1 MTSSRPNVPKPPERT
16 EAEPTWPRDLPLT
29 ALDDGVTAPYGD
41 LSGTLEPGGQLI
53 LSAGSDQFLIGV
65 QDSATTLRLIPTLGP
80 LPLLVFVRPT
90 LRCAPGRSL
99 IVELDIPL
107 YLTLGVGAHSTHF
120 TPVHEVSPTGVRRAV
135 YGPVDAGVICRSVYT
150 HAATELHT
158 RDADDFSARLRLSVQ
173 NAAQTTLEVTKIMLP
188 IEHLSL
194 FQHPTEG
201 ITAGAVRMKLLGPKD
216 AELDFSPSPTKDTVP
231 VLGLNGERNERSRA
245 PLLFTYTYKNKT
257 GLEYGF

>member
-1 MTSSRPNVPKPPERT
+1 MTSSQPNVPKPPDRT

-29 ALDDGVTAPYGD
+29 ALDDGVSAPYGE
-41 LSGTLEPGGQLI
+41 LAGTLEPGGQLK
-53 LSAGSDQFLIGV
+53 LSAGSDELLIGV

-90 LRCAPGRSL
+90 LRCATGRSL

-107 YLTLGVGAHSTHF
+107 YLTLGVGSPSLTY
-120 TPVHEVSPTGVRRAV
+120 TPVHEMPPVGVRRAL

-150 HAATELHT
+150 HAATELDA
-158 RDADDFSARLRLSVQ
+158 RDPDDLSARLRLSVY

-188 IEHLSL
+188 VDHLTL
-194 FQHPTEG
+194 FQHPEHG
-201 ITAGAVRMKLLGPKD
+201 VTAGSVRMKLLGPKE
-216 AELDFSPSPTKDTVP
+216 AELDFSSDAPPGASP
-231 VLGLNGERNERSRA
+231 VLGLNGERQERSRA